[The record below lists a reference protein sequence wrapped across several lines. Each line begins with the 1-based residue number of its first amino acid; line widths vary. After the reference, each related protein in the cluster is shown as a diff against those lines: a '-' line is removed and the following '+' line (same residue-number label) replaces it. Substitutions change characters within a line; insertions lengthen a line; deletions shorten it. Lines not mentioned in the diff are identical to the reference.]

1 MGEDQG
7 AIGIELEESGVIDLG
22 CSGSRF
28 YGSNGLKMLIQWVKF
43 Y

>member
-1 MGEDQG
+1 MGEYQG
-7 AIGIELEESGVIDLG
+7 AIGDESEKSGVIDLG